1 MEVKIRDVAIEINDI
16 IYDKEHG
23 NYIELKGR
31 MKKGEET
38 NKLIYYT
45 LNSYLNDDPIK
56 ISIGTSV
63 SSKKVSG
70 DFQED
75 GDDLV
80 YTIHIF
86 T

>member
-16 IYDKEHG
+16 IYDREHG
-23 NYIELKGR
+23 KHIELKGR

-86 T
+86 N